1 MKKIIVK
8 RLMYHSPASGDT
20 FCGGETFD
28 GSLSDDNI
36 LGAIHEIGKTTW
48 VGDQLWAI
56 RGNDLVY
63 RITVEEFVQYQKR
76 WFELL
81 WDQIRR
87 I

>member
-28 GSLSDDNI
+28 GNLSDDNI
-36 LGAIHEIGKTTW
+36 LGAIHEVGKTTW

>member
-8 RLMYHSPASGDT
+8 RLMYHSPASGQI
-20 FCGGETFD
+20 FYGGEEYD
-28 GSLSDDNI
+28 GNLTDDNI
-36 LGAIHEIGKTTW
+36 LGAIHEIGKTAW

-56 RGNDLVY
+56 RGEDLVY
-63 RITVEEFVQYQKR
+63 RITVEQFVQYQKR

>member
-8 RLMYHSPASGDT
+8 RLMYRSPASGDT
-20 FCGGETFD
+20 FYGGETFD
-28 GSLSDDNI
+28 GNLSDDNI

-63 RITVEEFVQYQKR
+63 QITVEEFVQYQKR